1 MRKLAILGA
10 SGHGRVVA
18 DIAES
23 CGWNQIDFYDD
34 AWPKVTKNACWT
46 INGAID
52 DFYVHSPEF
61 QGVIVGIGDNKTR
74 LSIIDQLLANKMP
87 LISLIHPSAV
97 ISQHASIGLGVVV
110 MPQVVIN
117 VGVKI
122 GDGVI
127 LNTSC
132 SIEHDCKLEDGVH
145 ISPGAHLA
153 GGVVVCKSTWVGIG
167 ANVRQYLSIGN
178 NTIVGAGAT
187 VVSNVAS
194 NVTVVGTPAKPLVGV

>member
-1 MRKLAILGA
+1 MSKLAILGA
-10 SGHGRVVA
+10 SGHGRIVA

-23 CGWNQIDFYDD
+23 CGWRQIDFFDD
-34 AWPKVTKNACWT
+34 AWPKVIKNACWA
-46 INGAID
+46 INGSID
-52 DFYVHSPEF
+52 DFHMHSAEY

-74 LSIIDQLLANKMP
+74 LSIIHELLANKMP

-97 ISQHASIGLGVVV
+97 ISRHASIGLGVVV

-117 VGVKI
+117 AGAKI
-122 GDGVI
+122 GNGVI

-132 SIEHDCKLEDGVH
+132 SIDHDCTLEDGVH

-153 GGVVVCKSTWVGIG
+153 GGVVVGKSTWVGIG
-167 ANVRQYLSIGN
+167 ANVRQYISVGN

-187 VVSNVAS
+187 VVTNVAS
-194 NVTVVGTPAKPLVGV
+194 NVTVVGTPAKPLICV